1 MFVVVTARFQL
12 LYALLVLGHER
23 RKVVHFDVTRTRHKV
38 GWRAKSLRPSLGTP
52 RLAFCCE
59 TETLRMGR
67 PSAIVSRRWRS
78 RRSSPRRDRHGRM
91 PTSSASSARSA
102 ANVSI
107 TSSSSTSV
115 TCAECCRHTLSI
127 TTEAER
133 ISRSA
138 RIVRSLGPYSHP
150 LLALLSPFQRSA
162 ACTIA
167 TSDAQPEWLAV
178 AEPAQP
184 SAAEGR
190 RGLQFPRANG
200 IASRTVARVSGR
212 RSGQRFGRMIKKRLP
227 HASSAN
233 RSKGLLDF

>member
-1 MFVVVTARFQL
+1 
-12 LYALLVLGHER
+12 
-23 RKVVHFDVTRTRHKV
+23 
-38 GWRAKSLRPSLGTP
+38 
-52 RLAFCCE
+52 
-59 TETLRMGR
+59 MGR

-91 PTSSASSARSA
+91 PTSNASSARSA

-167 TSDAQPEWLAV
+167 TSVVQPEWFAV

-184 SAAEGR
+184 SRCRGSSRPETSSREWHRSTLWSNDQEASAA
-190 RGLQFPRANG
+190 
-200 IASRTVARVSGR
+200 
-212 RSGQRFGRMIKKRLP
+212 RFVGKPIPWPIGFLSTDKR
-227 HASSAN
+227 
-233 RSKGLLDF
+233 

>member
-1 MFVVVTARFQL
+1 
-12 LYALLVLGHER
+12 
-23 RKVVHFDVTRTRHKV
+23 
-38 GWRAKSLRPSLGTP
+38 
-52 RLAFCCE
+52 
-59 TETLRMGR
+59 MGR
-67 PSAIVSRRWRS
+67 PSAVVSRRWRS

-107 TSSSSTSV
+107 TSSSSTGV

-150 LLALLSPFQRSA
+150 LLAPLSPFQRSA

-167 TSDAQPEWLAV
+167 TSVAQPEWFAV

-184 SAAEGR
+184 SR
-190 RGLQFPRANG
+190 CRGSSRPAISSREWHSAPNRCLGLRSPQRSTLWSNDQE
-200 IASRTVARVSGR
+200 ASARVR
-212 RSGQRFGRMIKKRLP
+212 QAAVAPRSARLRVALVGDQTGHRPHFNARQRAHHDDRFL
-227 HASSAN
+227 ASMCAFDVGWAVATVC
-233 RSKGLLDF
+233 K

>member
-1 MFVVVTARFQL
+1 MS
-12 LYALLVLGHER
+12 EEKSSISMS
-23 RKVVHFDVTRTRHKV
+23 RKTRHKS
-38 GWRAKSLRPSLGTP
+38 GWLAKSPRPSLGTP
-52 RLAFCCE
+52 RLAFGCE
-59 TETLRMGR
+59 TATLRMVR

-150 LLALLSPFQRSA
+150 LLAPLSPFQRSA

-167 TSDAQPEWLAV
+167 TSVPQPEWFAV
-178 AEPAQP
+178 AQPAQP
-184 SAAEGR
+184 SRCRVSSRPAI
-190 RGLQFPRANG
+190 PRANG
-200 IASRTVARVSGR
+200 IAPRTVAWVSGR
-212 RSGQRFGRMIKKRLP
+212 RSGQHFGRMIKKRLP

-233 RSKGLLDF
+233 RSQSLLDF